1 MINRKAIGYIT
12 ANYSSSYGSVLLKD
26 RPIASVPFLG
36 RYRLID
42 FPLSNMMNA
51 GIKTVGVVMPGNYR
65 SLIDHVG
72 SGKDW
77 GLDRKK
83 GGLFMVPGN
92 AYGTTKG
99 GMRFLLRDIIS
110 NKTLFQR
117 SEKPYV
123 VMMGTNIIFNMDLNT
138 IIEAHENSGAQM
150 TVVYCKA
157 TRNVDDETKLEINEN
172 GRLTGVSAGV
182 AYGDNASMDCCI
194 VNRETLLEIIDH
206 YQAADY
212 LDLLEAL
219 QGDFGNIDVC
229 SYEYKGEV
237 VGIIGRN
244 GSGKST
250 LLKIISGLFPPT
262 KGSVRVHGRIIPML
276 ELGSGFDPELTG
288 RENVFL
294 NGAILGYSEAFLR
307 ERFDEILEFSEL
319 GNFIDMPLKTYS
331 SGMMMRLAFSVATI
345 VEPEILIVD
354 EILAVGDEAFQRK
367 SRAKMMELMGGGTTV
382 LFVSHSL
389 GQIREMCNRV
399 IWLDHGKVVM
409 QGEVNTVCNAYNI

>member
-12 ANYSSSYGSVLLKD
+12 ANYSSTYGSVLLKD

-117 SEKPYV
+117 SDKPYV

-138 IIEAHENSGAQM
+138 IIDAHENSGAQM

-182 AYGDNASMDCCI
+182 VYG
-194 VNRETLLEIIDH
+194 LLHRQPRDAARDH
-206 YQAADY
+206 RP
-212 LDLLEAL
+212 LP
-219 QGDFGNIDVC
+219 
-229 SYEYKGEV
+229 
-237 VGIIGRN
+237 GRRL
-244 GSGKST
+244 SGPARGT
-250 LLKIISGLFPPT
+250 
-262 KGSVRVHGRIIPML
+262 
-276 ELGSGFDPELTG
+276 TG
-288 RENVFL
+288 RLWQHRRVQ
-294 NGAILGYSEAFLR
+294 LR
-307 ERFDEILEFSEL
+307 
-319 GNFIDMPLKTYS
+319 
-331 SGMMMRLAFSVATI
+331 V
-345 VEPEILIVD
+345 
-354 EILAVGDEAFQRK
+354 
-367 SRAKMMELMGGGTTV
+367 
-382 LFVSHSL
+382 
-389 GQIREMCNRV
+389 
-399 IWLDHGKVVM
+399 
-409 QGEVNTVCNAYNI
+409 QGRGRGCV

>member
-12 ANYSSSYGSVLLKD
+12 ANYSSTYGSVLLKD

-117 SEKPYV
+117 SDKPYV

-157 TRNVDDETKLEINEN
+157 TRNVDDETKLQINEN
-172 GRLTGVSAGV
+172 GRLTGVSAM
-182 AYGDNASMDCCI
+182 ATTRLWTAASSTA
-194 VNRETLLEIIDH
+194 RR
-206 YQAADY
+206 
-212 LDLLEAL
+212 
-219 QGDFGNIDVC
+219 C
-229 SYEYKGEV
+229 S
-237 VGIIGRN
+237 R
-244 GSGKST
+244 SST
-250 LLKIISGLFPPT
+250 TTRPPT
-262 KGSVRVHGRIIPML
+262 IWTCSRH
-276 ELGSGFDPELTG
+276 
-288 RENVFL
+288 
-294 NGAILGYSEAFLR
+294 
-307 ERFDEILEFSEL
+307 
-319 GNFIDMPLKTYS
+319 
-331 SGMMMRLAFSVATI
+331 
-345 VEPEILIVD
+345 
-354 EILAVGDEAFQRK
+354 
-367 SRAKMMELMGGGTTV
+367 SRATLATSTCAAT
-382 LFVSHSL
+382 STRARS
-389 GQIREMCNRV
+389 
-399 IWLDHGKVVM
+399 W
-409 QGEVNTVCNAYNI
+409 A

>member
-1 MINRKAIGYIT
+1 MAHDAKHKKSRKGGAAKMILI
-12 ANYSSSYGSVLLKD
+12 VLLILVLAAGGCLLAIRKEINGSASAGE
-26 RPIASVPFLG
+26 PVSVSIQQGSGVAAIAQKL
-36 RYRLID
+36 
-42 FPLSNMMNA
+42 
-51 GIKTVGVVMPGNYR
+51 KTVGVIMPFNYR
-65 SLIDHVG
+65 SIVDHLYT
-72 SGKDW
+72 GKDW

-117 SEKPYV
+117 SDKPYV

-157 TRNVDDETKLEINEN
+157 TRNVDDETKLQINEN

-182 AYGDNASMDCCI
+182 VYGDNASMDCCI

-237 VGIIGRN
+237 VG
-244 GSGKST
+244 
-250 LLKIISGLFPPT
+250 
-262 KGSVRVHGRIIPML
+262 V
-276 ELGSGFDPELTG
+276 
-288 RENVFL
+288 
-294 NGAILGYSEAFLR
+294 
-307 ERFDEILEFSEL
+307 FSE
-319 GNFIDMPLKTYS
+319 
-331 SGMMMRLAFSVATI
+331 
-345 VEPEILIVD
+345 
-354 EILAVGDEAFQRK
+354 K
-367 SRAKMMELMGGGTTV
+367 S
-382 LFVSHSL
+382 
-389 GQIREMCNRV
+389 
-399 IWLDHGKVVM
+399 
-409 QGEVNTVCNAYNI
+409 

>member
-117 SEKPYV
+117 SDKPYV
-123 VMMGTNIIFNMDLNT
+123 VMMGTNIIFNMDLNA

-182 AYGDNASMDCCI
+182 VHGDNASMDCCI

-212 LDLLEAL
+212 LDLLECQTSA
-219 QGDFGNIDVC
+219 FPEFC
-229 SYEYKGEV
+229 
-237 VGIIGRN
+237 R
-244 GSGKST
+244 ST
-250 LLKIISGLFPPT
+250 G
-262 KGSVRVHGRIIPML
+262 V
-276 ELGSGFDPELTG
+276 
-288 RENVFL
+288 
-294 NGAILGYSEAFLR
+294 
-307 ERFDEILEFSEL
+307 
-319 GNFIDMPLKTYS
+319 
-331 SGMMMRLAFSVATI
+331 
-345 VEPEILIVD
+345 
-354 EILAVGDEAFQRK
+354 
-367 SRAKMMELMGGGTTV
+367 
-382 LFVSHSL
+382 
-389 GQIREMCNRV
+389 
-399 IWLDHGKVVM
+399 
-409 QGEVNTVCNAYNI
+409 

>member
-12 ANYSSSYGSVLLKD
+12 ANYSSTYGSVLLKD

-117 SEKPYV
+117 SDKPYV

-138 IIEAHENSGAQM
+138 IIDAHENSGAQM

-157 TRNVDDETKLEINEN
+157 TRNVDDETKLQINEN

-182 AYGDNASMDCCI
+182 VYGDNASMDCCI

-237 VGIIGRN
+237 VG
-244 GSGKST
+244 
-250 LLKIISGLFPPT
+250 
-262 KGSVRVHGRIIPML
+262 V
-276 ELGSGFDPELTG
+276 
-288 RENVFL
+288 
-294 NGAILGYSEAFLR
+294 
-307 ERFDEILEFSEL
+307 FSE
-319 GNFIDMPLKTYS
+319 
-331 SGMMMRLAFSVATI
+331 
-345 VEPEILIVD
+345 
-354 EILAVGDEAFQRK
+354 K
-367 SRAKMMELMGGGTTV
+367 SLYRRSMDPVSYTHLTLPTT
-382 LFVSHSL
+382 
-389 GQIREMCNRV
+389 
-399 IWLDHGKVVM
+399 
-409 QGEVNTVCNAYNI
+409 

>member
-12 ANYSSSYGSVLLKD
+12 ANYSSTYGSVLLKD

-99 GMRFLLRDIIS
+99 GMRFLRGDIIS

-117 SEKPYV
+117 SDK
-123 VMMGTNIIFNMDLNT
+123 
-138 IIEAHENSGAQM
+138 
-150 TVVYCKA
+150 
-157 TRNVDDETKLEINEN
+157 RNVDDETKLEINEN

-182 AYGDNASMDCCI
+182 VYGDNASMDCCI

-237 VGIIGRN
+237 VGVFSEKSLYRRSMDLLDQTVADQLFAPERPILTKAHDVPPSRYAT
-244 GSGKST
+244 GSHACNS
-250 LLKIISGLFPPT
+250 IISAGCII
-262 KGSVRVHGRIIPML
+262 KGTVRNSILSRGVVVEEGASVTNSIINQSCIIKSGARV
-276 ELGSGFDPELTG
+276 
-288 RENVFL
+288 EN
-294 NGAILGYSEAFLR
+294 AILDKNNVVPTNTELR
-307 ERFDEILEFSEL
+307 GTPENILVL
-319 GNFIDMPLKTYS
+319 GKAPLTPDT
-331 SGMMMRLAFSVATI
+331 TI
-345 VEPEILIVD
+345 V
-354 EILAVGDEAFQRK
+354 
-367 SRAKMMELMGGGTTV
+367 
-382 LFVSHSL
+382 H
-389 GQIREMCNRV
+389 
-399 IWLDHGKVVM
+399 
-409 QGEVNTVCNAYNI
+409 

>member
-12 ANYSSSYGSVLLKD
+12 ANYSSTYGSVLLKD

-117 SEKPYV
+117 SDKPYV

-182 AYGDNASMDCCI
+182 VYGDNASMDCCI

-237 VGIIGRN
+237 VGVF
-244 GSGKST
+244 SEKSLYRRSMD
-250 LLKIISGLFPPT
+250 LLDQTVADQL
-262 KGSVRVHGRIIPML
+262 
-276 ELGSGFDPELTG
+276 FDPERPILTKAHDVPPSRYATG
-288 RENVFL
+288 SHACNSIISAGCIIKGTVRNS
-294 NGAILGYSEAFLR
+294 ILSRGVVP
-307 ERFDEILEFSEL
+307 
-319 GNFIDMPLKTYS
+319 GS
-331 SGMMMRLAFSVATI
+331 SFSVSFSAMTATLTSLT
-345 VEPEILIVD
+345 PGSRST
-354 EILAVGDEAFQRK
+354 AVRIFTAQDAQ
-367 SRAKMMELMGGGTTV
+367 SIPVTTHSCDSASDFCAISS
-382 LFVSHSL
+382 LSHRSL
-389 GQIREMCNRV
+389 GTGCNCSGSSV
-399 IWLDHGKVVM
+399 ISLVTRGARTKHAHHRKTERCRRGQSADHPLL
-409 QGEVNTVCNAYNI
+409 

>member
-12 ANYSSSYGSVLLKD
+12 ANYSSTYGSVLLKD

-83 GGLFMVPGN
+83 RGLFMVPGN

-117 SEKPYV
+117 SDMPYV

-157 TRNVDDETKLEINEN
+157 TRNVDDETKLEI
-172 GRLTGVSAGV
+172 
-182 AYGDNASMDCCI
+182 
-194 VNRETLLEIIDH
+194 IDH
-206 YQAADY
+206 YQPADY

-237 VGIIGRN
+237 VGVF
-244 GSGKST
+244 SEKSLYRRSMD
-250 LLKIISGLFPPT
+250 LLDQTVADQL
-262 KGSVRVHGRIIPML
+262 
-276 ELGSGFDPELTG
+276 FDPERPILTKAHDVPPSRYATG
-288 RENVFL
+288 SHACNSIISAGCIIKGTVRNSILSRGVVVEEGASVTNSIINQSCIIKSGARVEN
-294 NGAILGYSEAFLR
+294 AILDKNNVVPTNTELR
-307 ERFDEILEFSEL
+307 GTPENILVL
-319 GNFIDMPLKTYS
+319 GKAPLTS
-331 SGMMMRLAFSVATI
+331 DTTI
-345 VEPEILIVD
+345 V
-354 EILAVGDEAFQRK
+354 R
-367 SRAKMMELMGGGTTV
+367 
-382 LFVSHSL
+382 
-389 GQIREMCNRV
+389 
-399 IWLDHGKVVM
+399 
-409 QGEVNTVCNAYNI
+409 

>member
-12 ANYSSSYGSVLLKD
+12 ANYSSTYGSVLLKD

-117 SEKPYV
+117 SDKPYV

-138 IIEAHENSGAQM
+138 IIDAHENSGAQM

-157 TRNVDDETKLEINEN
+157 TRNVDDETK
-172 GRLTGVSAGV
+172 
-182 AYGDNASMDCCI
+182 
-194 VNRETLLEIIDH
+194 LEIIDH

-237 VGIIGRN
+237 VGVF
-244 GSGKST
+244 SEKSLYRRSMD
-250 LLKIISGLFPPT
+250 LLDQTVADQL
-262 KGSVRVHGRIIPML
+262 
-276 ELGSGFDPELTG
+276 FDPERPILTKAHDVPPSRYATG
-288 RENVFL
+288 SHACNSIISAGCIIKGTVRNSILSRGVMVEEGASVTNSIINQSCIIKSGARVEN
-294 NGAILGYSEAFLR
+294 AILDKNNVVPTNTELR
-307 ERFDEILEFSEL
+307 GTPENILVL
-319 GNFIDMPLKTYS
+319 GKAPLTS
-331 SGMMMRLAFSVATI
+331 DTTI
-345 VEPEILIVD
+345 V
-354 EILAVGDEAFQRK
+354 R
-367 SRAKMMELMGGGTTV
+367 
-382 LFVSHSL
+382 
-389 GQIREMCNRV
+389 
-399 IWLDHGKVVM
+399 
-409 QGEVNTVCNAYNI
+409 

>member
-12 ANYSSSYGSVLLKD
+12 ANYSSTYGSVLLKD

-117 SEKPYV
+117 SDKPYV

-182 AYGDNASMDCCI
+182 VYGDNASMDCCI

-237 VGIIGRN
+237 VGVFSEKSLYRRSMDLLDQTVADQLFDPDPDQGSRRSDFALCDRQPRVQLDHLGRLHHQGHRAQLDPIARRRGRGRRLGDQLDHQPELHHQERRPRRERHSGQEQR
-244 GSGKST
+244 GSHQHRASRHAREHPGA
-250 LLKIISGLFPPT
+250 GQ
-262 KGSVRVHGRIIPML
+262 GSVNFRYHHRA
-276 ELGSGFDPELTG
+276 LT
-288 RENVFL
+288 
-294 NGAILGYSEAFLR
+294 
-307 ERFDEILEFSEL
+307 
-319 GNFIDMPLKTYS
+319 
-331 SGMMMRLAFSVATI
+331 LAPQHRS
-345 VEPEILIVD
+345 
-354 EILAVGDEAFQRK
+354 
-367 SRAKMMELMGGGTTV
+367 
-382 LFVSHSL
+382 
-389 GQIREMCNRV
+389 
-399 IWLDHGKVVM
+399 
-409 QGEVNTVCNAYNI
+409 